1 MKQKKLKIRELTDEE
16 QKEIDEW
23 VNIYGNDGLSEEE
36 IEEINR
42 EYLESVD
49 NED

>member
-23 VNIYGNDGLSEEE
+23 VDIYGNDGLSEEE
-36 IEEINR
+36 IEKINQ
-42 EYLESVD
+42 EHIKYAEKND
-49 NED
+49 